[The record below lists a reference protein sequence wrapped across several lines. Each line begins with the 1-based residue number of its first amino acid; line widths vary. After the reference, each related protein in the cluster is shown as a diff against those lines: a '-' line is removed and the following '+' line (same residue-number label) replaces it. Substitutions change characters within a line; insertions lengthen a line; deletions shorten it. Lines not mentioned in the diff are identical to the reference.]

1 MKSKT
6 SQLGTSGKQ
15 EMVHFR
21 EYCGIMQ
28 AVRKYAGLNDLTIS
42 QIMRKALRQFLLD
55 AHKAT
60 ISQDGR

>member
-1 MKSKT
+1 
-6 SQLGTSGKQ
+6 
-15 EMVHFR
+15 MVHFR